1 MEVYKMVK
9 IVCPNCAADLDVP
22 NAPIHTCDFC
32 GTAIQVSVL
41 VGETAQTVT
50 GQEVPEETKKSFI
63 IKDHYVI
70 RCQYTAEA
78 AKSLMVEWISK
89 IPGVTADFG
98 EHITFDKINLKFYPL
113 WVGEYTAASDYV
125 GIDDWPSFHRPAFDR
140 PGWFEGVSYH
150 PHEERG
156 HVLREYQI
164 PILAISPDKI
174 PKYLQNYIV
183 SSTGKEYFDIKHVRN
198 LNGEIIDSI
207 YNFNEIKVR
216 MQSEVL
222 NRQSSE
228 MHKEVKSISNRQ
240 DNITERGLFYIHFPV
255 YEITYFFNNYP
266 YNAMI
271 DASNGRI
278 IHVDTPL
285 TVGFKLKSSVMGLA
299 GIIPGIILLIL
310 SSIPSIKFFGI
321 TGGIGAIIIGIMFF
335 AQNFRKGAEEKQK

>member
-1 MEVYKMVK
+1 
-9 IVCPNCAADLDVP
+9 
-22 NAPIHTCDFC
+22 
-32 GTAIQVSVL
+32 
-41 VGETAQTVT
+41 
-50 GQEVPEETKKSFI
+50 
-63 IKDHYVI
+63 
-70 RCQYTAEA
+70 
-78 AKSLMVEWISK
+78 MVEWISK

-98 EHITFDKINLKFYPL
+98 EHINFDKINLKFYPL

-125 GIDDWPSFHRPAFDR
+125 GIDDWPSFHR
-140 PGWFEGVSYH
+140 
-150 PHEERG
+150 
-156 HVLREYQI
+156 
-164 PILAISPDKI
+164 I

-228 MHKEVKSISNRQ
+228 MHKEVKTISNRQ
-240 DNITERGLFYIHFPV
+240 DNVTERGLFYIHFPV

-285 TVGFKLKSSVMGLA
+285 TLGFKLKSSVMGLA